1 METAAAFDE
10 FLAYVNADIR
20 TWQESEEG
28 ENFKIWRRDYDP
40 STTLCMRNE
49 MLFPDIPPDVA
60 YDCVADIRVRKK
72 WDHRLELYNVIEQT
86 EDSILQY
93 NKLMKVSIPFFSQ
106 RDQLVRQHLRKNHP
120 VEGSHMSV
128 SMSEEHPDFPDGYE
142 GCCRT

>member
-1 METAAAFDE
+1 METEVAFDE

-49 MLFPDIPPDVA
+49 MLFPNIPTDVA

-72 WDHRLELYNVIEQT
+72 WDHRLELYEIIEQT
-86 EDSILQY
+86 ETSILQY
-93 NKLMKVSIPFFSQ
+93 NKLMKVNIPFFAQ
-106 RDQLVRQHLRKNHP
+106 RDQLVR
-120 VEGSHMSV
+120 
-128 SMSEEHPDFPDGYE
+128 
-142 GCCRT
+142 

>member
-72 WDHRLELYNVIEQT
+72 WDHRLELYNVIE
-86 EDSILQY
+86 
-93 NKLMKVSIPFFSQ
+93 
-106 RDQLVRQHLRKNHP
+106 
-120 VEGSHMSV
+120 
-128 SMSEEHPDFPDGYE
+128 
-142 GCCRT
+142 